1 MIKINLLTEAKPV
14 KKKKGV
20 LALGG
25 AGRLNLLLILG
36 GLLIGVLVV
45 GVQWWVEAS
54 RLKEQEEK
62 NRLAQQEVTRLEA
75 VLKEVADFEDKK
87 AKLQKKVDLIN
98 ALKANQRG
106 PVRLMDEVSNA
117 LPDLLWLERMEV
129 KGNVITLDGKALN
142 PPAVANFLENLKR
155 VQAFQEPP
163 DAVSAITNASEPH
176 HATILIRYTPQLS
189 QPASAAT
196 PRIAAI
202 PPGFNSPARF
212 INSPRVRT
220 SLTPSEKDKAPDAVR
235 ADNSPS
241 ECPATEAGRTSG

>member
-1 MIKINLLTEAKPV
+1 MIKINLLSEAKPV

-20 LALGG
+20 SALGG
-25 AGRLNLLLILG
+25 AGRLNLFLILG

-45 GVQWWVEAS
+45 GVQWWVESA

-98 ALKANQRG
+98 NLKANQRG

-117 LPDLLWLERMEV
+117 LPDLLWLERMEL
-129 KGNVITLDGKALN
+129 KGDQIAVDGKALN

-155 VQAFQEPP
+155 VPSFQEPKVTSIV
-163 DAVSAITNASEPH
+163 AASTGSAN
-176 HATILIRYTPQLS
+176 LYNFQLS
-189 QPASAAT
+189 FVFANIDRTQFDTAGAPAGGAGGPTAAPAPPASAA
-196 PRIAAI
+196 PAAR
-202 PPGFNSPARF
+202 N
-212 INSPRVRT
+212 
-220 SLTPSEKDKAPDAVR
+220 
-235 ADNSPS
+235 
-241 ECPATEAGRTSG
+241 

>member
-20 LALGG
+20 SALGG

-36 GLLIGVLVV
+36 GLLLGVLIV

-54 RLKEQEEK
+54 RLREQEEK

-155 VQAFQEPP
+155 VQAFQEPKVNSITAASSGASNLYNFGLSFVFADLDRTQIEAP
-163 DAVSAITNASEPH
+163 SAPAAAAPGTEPG
-176 HATILIRYTPQLS
+176 APKA
-189 QPASAAT
+189 PGAPAAPAAPAASAA
-196 PRIAAI
+196 PAA
-202 PPGFNSPARF
+202 G
-212 INSPRVRT
+212 
-220 SLTPSEKDKAPDAVR
+220 K
-235 ADNSPS
+235 
-241 ECPATEAGRTSG
+241 